1 MRVGVLI
8 SGFGSNMMKLIE
20 SCENNDSNASI
31 ELVFSNNPNAKGIE
45 HAKSKGIKVVS
56 IDHKNY
62 ENRDEFDNQVNK
74 VLLDHDIEFICN
86 AGFMRIHSD
95 NFVKKWFNRHLN
107 IHPSLLPSFKGLN
120 THKKAIEAGVKF
132 AGCTVH
138 MVRSGVDE
146 GPIIAQA
153 ITSLDASDNEELLA
167 AKILKLEHRLYPVC
181 LQFFAEDLI
190 KVNHDKVNYSE
201 KANKRLE
208 GFKI

>member
-20 SCENNDSNASI
+20 SCEKNDSKASI

-45 HAKSKGIKVVS
+45 YAKSKGIKVIS

-138 MVRSGVDE
+138 MVRAGVDE
-146 GPIIAQA
+146 GTIIGQA

-181 LQFFAEDLI
+181 LQLFAEDLI
-190 KVNHDKVNYSE
+190 KVNHNKVNYSE
-201 KANKRLE
+201 KAIKRLE
-208 GFKI
+208 DFKI

>member
-20 SCENNDSNASI
+20 SCEKNDNKASI

-45 HAKSKGIKVVS
+45 YAKSKGIKVIS

-95 NFVKKWFNRHLN
+95 NFVKKWFNKHLN

-138 MVRSGVDE
+138 MVRPGVDE
-146 GPIIAQA
+146 GPIIGQA

-181 LQFFAEDLI
+181 LQLFAEDLI
-190 KVNHDKVNYSE
+190 KVNHNKVNYSE
-201 KANKRLE
+201 KAIKRLE
-208 GFKI
+208 DFKI

>member
-20 SCENNDSNASI
+20 SCEKNDNKASI

-45 HAKSKGIKVVS
+45 YAKSKGIKVIS

-62 ENRDEFDNQVNK
+62 ENRNEFDNQVNK

-138 MVRSGVDE
+138 MVRPGVDE
-146 GPIIAQA
+146 GPIIGQA

-181 LQFFAEDLI
+181 LQLFAEDLI

-201 KANKRLE
+201 KAIKRLE
-208 GFKI
+208 DFKI

>member
-20 SCENNDSNASI
+20 SCEKNDNKASI

-45 HAKSKGIKVVS
+45 YAKSKGIKVIS

-138 MVRSGVDE
+138 MVRPGVDE
-146 GPIIAQA
+146 GPIIGQA
-153 ITSLDASDNEELLA
+153 ITSLDAGDNEELLA

-181 LQFFAEDLI
+181 LQLFAEDLI

-201 KANKRLE
+201 KAIKRLE
-208 GFKI
+208 DFKI

>member
-20 SCENNDSNASI
+20 SCEKNDSKASI
-31 ELVFSNNPNAKGIE
+31 ELVFSNNPNAKGIKY
-45 HAKSKGIKVVS
+45 AKSKGIKVIS

-62 ENRDEFDNQVNK
+62 ENRNEFDNQVNK

-95 NFVKKWFNRHLN
+95 NFVKKWFNKHLN

-181 LQFFAEDLI
+181 LQLFAEDLI

-201 KANKRLE
+201 KAIKRLE
-208 GFKI
+208 DFKI

>member
-20 SCENNDSNASI
+20 SCEKNDNKASI

-45 HAKSKGIKVVS
+45 YAKSKGIKVIS

-138 MVRSGVDE
+138 MVRPGVDE
-146 GPIIAQA
+146 GPIIGQA

-181 LQFFAEDLI
+181 LQLFAEDLI
-190 KVNHDKVNYSE
+190 KVSHDKVNYSE
-201 KANKRLE
+201 KAIKRLE
-208 GFKI
+208 DFKI

>member
-20 SCENNDSNASI
+20 SCEKNDNKASI

-45 HAKSKGIKVVS
+45 YAKSKGIKVIS

-138 MVRSGVDE
+138 MVRPGVDE
-146 GPIIAQA
+146 GPIIGQA

-181 LQFFAEDLI
+181 LQLFAEDLI
-190 KVNHDKVNYSE
+190 KVNHNKVNYSE
-201 KANKRLE
+201 KAIKRLE
-208 GFKI
+208 DFKI

>member
-20 SCENNDSNASI
+20 SCENNDSKASI

-45 HAKSKGIKVVS
+45 YAKSKGIRVIS

-62 ENRDEFDNQVNK
+62 ENRNEFDNQVNK

-95 NFVKKWFNRHLN
+95 NFVKKWFNKHLN

-181 LQFFAEDLI
+181 LQLFAEGLI

-201 KANKRLE
+201 KAIKRLE
-208 GFKI
+208 DFKI

>member
-20 SCENNDSNASI
+20 SCEKNDNKASI

-45 HAKSKGIKVVS
+45 YAKSKGIKVIS

-62 ENRDEFDNQVNK
+62 ENRDEFDDQVSK

-138 MVRSGVDE
+138 MVRPGVDE
-146 GPIIAQA
+146 GPIIGQA

-167 AKILKLEHRLYPVC
+167 AKILKLEHKLYPVC
-181 LQFFAEDLI
+181 LQLFAEDLI

>member
-20 SCENNDSNASI
+20 SCEKNDSKASI

-45 HAKSKGIKVVS
+45 YAKSRGIKVIS

-62 ENRDEFDNQVNK
+62 ENRNEFDNQVNK

-95 NFVKKWFNRHLN
+95 NFVKKWFNKHLN

-181 LQFFAEDLI
+181 LQLFAENLI

>member
-20 SCENNDSNASI
+20 SCEKNDSKASI

-45 HAKSKGIKVVS
+45 YAKSKGIKVIS

-62 ENRDEFDNQVNK
+62 ENRNEFDNQVNK
-74 VLLDHDIEFICN
+74 VLLDHDIEFLCN

-138 MVRSGVDE
+138 MVRPGVDE
-146 GPIIAQA
+146 GPIIGQA

-181 LQFFAEDLI
+181 LQLFAEDLI

-201 KANKRLE
+201 KAIKRLE
-208 GFKI
+208 DFKI

>member
-20 SCENNDSNASI
+20 SCEKNDSKASI

-45 HAKSKGIKVVS
+45 YAKSKGIKVIS

-62 ENRDEFDNQVNK
+62 ENRNEFDNQVNK

-138 MVRSGVDE
+138 MVRPGVDE
-146 GPIIAQA
+146 GPIIGQA

-181 LQFFAEDLI
+181 LQLFAEDLI
-190 KVNHDKVNYSE
+190 KVNHNKVNYSE
-201 KANKRLE
+201 KAIKRLE
-208 GFKI
+208 DFKI

>member
-20 SCENNDSNASI
+20 SCEKNDNKASI

-45 HAKSKGIKVVS
+45 YAKSKGIKVIS

-95 NFVKKWFNRHLN
+95 NFVKKWFNKHLN

-138 MVRSGVDE
+138 MVRPGVDE
-146 GPIIAQA
+146 GPIIGQA

-181 LQFFAEDLI
+181 LQLFAEDLI

>member
-20 SCENNDSNASI
+20 SCEKNDNKASI

-45 HAKSKGIKVVS
+45 YAKSKGIKVIS

-138 MVRSGVDE
+138 MVRPGVDE
-146 GPIIAQA
+146 GPIIGQA

-167 AKILKLEHRLYPVC
+167 AKILKLEHRLSPVC
-181 LQFFAEDLI
+181 LHLFAEGLI

-201 KANKRLE
+201 KAIKRLE
-208 GFKI
+208 DFKI

>member
-20 SCENNDSNASI
+20 SCEKNDSKASI

-45 HAKSKGIKVVS
+45 YAKSKGIKVIS

-62 ENRDEFDNQVNK
+62 ENRNEFDNQVNK

-138 MVRSGVDE
+138 MVRPGVDE
-146 GPIIAQA
+146 GPIIGQA
-153 ITSLDASDNEELLA
+153 ITSLDAGDNEELLA

-181 LQFFAEDLI
+181 LQLFAEDLI
-190 KVNHDKVNYSE
+190 KVNHNKVNYSE

>member
-20 SCENNDSNASI
+20 SCEKNDSKASI

-45 HAKSKGIKVVS
+45 YAKSKGIKVIS

-62 ENRDEFDNQVNK
+62 ENRNEFDNQVNK

-95 NFVKKWFNRHLN
+95 NFVKKWFNKHLN

-181 LQFFAEDLI
+181 LQLFAENLI

>member
-20 SCENNDSNASI
+20 SCEKNDNKASI

-45 HAKSKGIKVVS
+45 YAKSKGIKVIS

-138 MVRSGVDE
+138 MVRPGVDE
-146 GPIIAQA
+146 GPIIGQA

-181 LQFFAEDLI
+181 LQLFAEDLI

-201 KANKRLE
+201 KAIKRLE
-208 GFKI
+208 DFKI

>member
-20 SCENNDSNASI
+20 SCEKNDNKASI
-31 ELVFSNNPNAKGIE
+31 ELVFSNNPNAKGIKY
-45 HAKSKGIKVVS
+45 AKSKGIKVIS

-138 MVRSGVDE
+138 MVRPGVDE
-146 GPIIAQA
+146 GPIIGQA

-181 LQFFAEDLI
+181 LQLFAEDLI
-190 KVNHDKVNYSE
+190 KVSHDKVNYSE
-201 KANKRLE
+201 KAIKRLE
-208 GFKI
+208 DFKI

>member
-1 MRVGVLI
+1 MCIR
-8 SGFGSNMMKLIE
+8 
-20 SCENNDSNASI
+20 DRASI

-45 HAKSKGIKVVS
+45 YAKSKGIKVIS

-138 MVRSGVDE
+138 MVRPGVDE
-146 GPIIAQA
+146 GPIIGQA

-181 LQFFAEDLI
+181 LQLFAEDLI

>member
-20 SCENNDSNASI
+20 SCEKNDNKASI

-45 HAKSKGIKVVS
+45 YAKSKGIKVIS

-120 THKKAIEAGVKF
+120 TYKKAIEAGVKF

-138 MVRSGVDE
+138 MVRPGVDE
-146 GPIIAQA
+146 GPIIGQA

-181 LQFFAEDLI
+181 LQLFAEDLI
-190 KVNHDKVNYSE
+190 KVNHNKVNYSE
-201 KANKRLE
+201 KAIKRLE
-208 GFKI
+208 DFKI

>member
-20 SCENNDSNASI
+20 SCEKNDSKASI

-45 HAKSKGIKVVS
+45 YAKSKGIKVIS

-62 ENRDEFDNQVNK
+62 ENRNEFDNQVNN

-138 MVRSGVDE
+138 MVRPGVDE
-146 GPIIAQA
+146 GPIIGQA

-181 LQFFAEDLI
+181 LQLFAEDLI
-190 KVNHDKVNYSE
+190 KVNHNKVNYSE
-201 KANKRLE
+201 KAIKRLE
-208 GFKI
+208 DFKI

>member
-20 SCENNDSNASI
+20 SCEKNDNKASI

-45 HAKSKGIKVVS
+45 YAKSKGIKVIS

-107 IHPSLLPSFKGLN
+107 IHPCLLPSFKGLN

-138 MVRSGVDE
+138 MVRPGVDE
-146 GPIIAQA
+146 GPIIGQA

-181 LQFFAEDLI
+181 LQLFAEDLI
-190 KVNHDKVNYSE
+190 KVNHNKVNYSE
-201 KANKRLE
+201 KAIKRLE
-208 GFKI
+208 DFKI

>member
-138 MVRSGVDE
+138 MVRPGVDE
-146 GPIIAQA
+146 GPIIGQA

-181 LQFFAEDLI
+181 LQLFAEDLI
-190 KVNHDKVNYSE
+190 KVNHNKVNYSE
-201 KANKRLE
+201 KAIKRLE
-208 GFKI
+208 DFKI

>member
-20 SCENNDSNASI
+20 SCENNDSKASI
-31 ELVFSNNPNAKGIE
+31 ELVFSNNPNAKGIKY
-45 HAKSKGIKVVS
+45 AKSKGIKVIS

-138 MVRSGVDE
+138 MVRPGVDE
-146 GPIIAQA
+146 GPIIGQA

-181 LQFFAEDLI
+181 LQLFAEDLI
-190 KVNHDKVNYSE
+190 KVNHNKVNYSE
-201 KANKRLE
+201 KAIKRLE
-208 GFKI
+208 DFKI

>member
-20 SCENNDSNASI
+20 SCEKNDSKASI

-45 HAKSKGIKVVS
+45 YAKSKGIKVIS

-62 ENRDEFDNQVNK
+62 ENRNEFDNQVNK

-95 NFVKKWFNRHLN
+95 NFVKKWFNKHLN

-181 LQFFAEDLI
+181 LQLFAEDLI

-201 KANKRLE
+201 KAIKRLE
-208 GFKI
+208 DFKI

>member
-20 SCENNDSNASI
+20 SCEKNDSKASI
-31 ELVFSNNPNAKGIE
+31 ELVFSSNPNAKGIE
-45 HAKSKGIKVVS
+45 YAKSKGIKVIS
-56 IDHKNY
+56 IDHKKY
-62 ENRDEFDNQVNK
+62 ENRNEFDNQVNK

-120 THKKAIEAGVKF
+120 THKKAIETGVKF

-138 MVRSGVDE
+138 MVRPGVDE
-146 GPIIAQA
+146 GPIIGQA

-181 LQFFAEDLI
+181 LQLFAEDLI

-201 KANKRLE
+201 KAIKRLE
-208 GFKI
+208 DFKI

>member
-20 SCENNDSNASI
+20 SCEKNDNKASI

-45 HAKSKGIKVVS
+45 YAKSKGIRVIS

-62 ENRDEFDNQVNK
+62 ENRNEFDNQVNK

-138 MVRSGVDE
+138 MVRPGVDE
-146 GPIIAQA
+146 GPIIGQA

-181 LQFFAEDLI
+181 LQLFAEDLI
-190 KVNHDKVNYSE
+190 KVNHNKVNYSE
-201 KANKRLE
+201 KAIKRLE
-208 GFKI
+208 DFKI

>member
-20 SCENNDSNASI
+20 SCEKNDSKASI

-45 HAKSKGIKVVS
+45 YAKSKGIKVIS

-62 ENRDEFDNQVNK
+62 ENRNEFDNQVNK

-181 LQFFAEDLI
+181 LQLFAEDLI

-201 KANKRLE
+201 KAIKRLE
-208 GFKI
+208 DFKI

>member
-20 SCENNDSNASI
+20 SCEKNDNKASI

-45 HAKSKGIKVVS
+45 YAKSKGIKVIS

-95 NFVKKWFNRHLN
+95 DFVNKWFNKHLN

-138 MVRSGVDE
+138 MVRPGVDE
-146 GPIIAQA
+146 GPIIGQA

-181 LQFFAEDLI
+181 LQLFAEDLI
-190 KVNHDKVNYSE
+190 KVNHNKVNYSE
-201 KANKRLE
+201 KAIKRLE
-208 GFKI
+208 DFKI

>member
-20 SCENNDSNASI
+20 SCENNDSKASI

-45 HAKSKGIKVVS
+45 YAKSKGIKVIS

-62 ENRDEFDNQVNK
+62 ENRNEFDNQVNK

-138 MVRSGVDE
+138 MVRPGVDE
-146 GPIIAQA
+146 GPIIGQA

-181 LQFFAEDLI
+181 LQLFAEDLI
-190 KVNHDKVNYSE
+190 KVNHNKVNYSE
-201 KANKRLE
+201 KAIKRLE
-208 GFKI
+208 DFKI

>member
-20 SCENNDSNASI
+20 SCEKNDSKASI

-45 HAKSKGIKVVS
+45 YAKSKGIKVIS

-62 ENRDEFDNQVNK
+62 ENRNEFDNQVNK

-95 NFVKKWFNRHLN
+95 NFVKKWFNKHLN

-181 LQFFAEDLI
+181 LQLFAEDLI

>member
-20 SCENNDSNASI
+20 SCEKNDSKASI

-45 HAKSKGIKVVS
+45 YAKSKGINVIS

-62 ENRDEFDNQVNK
+62 ENRNEFDNQVNK
-74 VLLDHDIEFICN
+74 VLLDHDIEFLCN

-138 MVRSGVDE
+138 MVRPGVDE
-146 GPIIAQA
+146 GPIIGQA
-153 ITSLDASDNEELLA
+153 ITSLDAGDNEELLA

-181 LQFFAEDLI
+181 LQLFAEDLI

-201 KANKRLE
+201 KAIKRLE
-208 GFKI
+208 DFKI

>member
-20 SCENNDSNASI
+20 SCEKNDSKASI

-45 HAKSKGIKVVS
+45 YAKSKGIKVIS

-62 ENRDEFDNQVNK
+62 ENRNEFDNQVNK

-146 GPIIAQA
+146 GPIIGQA

-181 LQFFAEDLI
+181 LQLFAEDLI

-201 KANKRLE
+201 KAIKRLE
-208 GFKI
+208 DFKI

>member
-20 SCENNDSNASI
+20 SCEKNDSKASI

-45 HAKSKGIKVVS
+45 YAKSKGIKVIS

-95 NFVKKWFNRHLN
+95 NFVKKWFNKHLN

-138 MVRSGVDE
+138 MVRPGVDE
-146 GPIIAQA
+146 GPIIGQA

-181 LQFFAEDLI
+181 LQLFAEDLI
-190 KVNHDKVNYSE
+190 KVNHNKVNYSE
-201 KANKRLE
+201 KAIKRLE
-208 GFKI
+208 DFKI

>member
-20 SCENNDSNASI
+20 SCEKNDSKASI

-45 HAKSKGIKVVS
+45 YAKSKGIKVIS

-62 ENRDEFDNQVNK
+62 ENRNEFDNQVNK

-138 MVRSGVDE
+138 MVRPGVDE
-146 GPIIAQA
+146 GPIIGQA

-181 LQFFAEDLI
+181 LQLFAEDLI

-201 KANKRLE
+201 KAIKRLE
-208 GFKI
+208 DFKI

>member
-20 SCENNDSNASI
+20 SCEKNDSKASI

-45 HAKSKGIKVVS
+45 YAKSKGIKVIS

-138 MVRSGVDE
+138 MVRPGVDE
-146 GPIIAQA
+146 GPIIGQA

-181 LQFFAEDLI
+181 LQLFAEDLI

-201 KANKRLE
+201 KAIKRLE
-208 GFKI
+208 DFKI

>member
-20 SCENNDSNASI
+20 SCEKNDNKASI

-45 HAKSKGIKVVS
+45 YAKSKGIKVIS

-62 ENRDEFDNQVNK
+62 ENRNEFDNQVNK

-138 MVRSGVDE
+138 MVRPGVDE
-146 GPIIAQA
+146 GPIIGQA

-181 LQFFAEDLI
+181 LQLFAEDLI
-190 KVNHDKVNYSE
+190 KVNHNKVNYSE
-201 KANKRLE
+201 KAIKRLE
-208 GFKI
+208 DFKI